1 MTLNTVISASP
12 RLRRRGPTLR
22 ASWRPLA
29 FLLLVAAYA
38 LLVPRWQVE
47 PLPGDV
53 HALGVLVFAT
63 SLVPLTVWTAR
74 TQRGLPM
81 FEVIALSYALHYS
94 LPLYTQ
100 PRGLVIFSQFV
111 PVSWTALYETLWLVE
126 AGLIAFMAGYYLFL
140 RSSVSTR
147 MPRLDLPLLENRR
160 ATYIR
165 LSLIFGGAIMALSA
179 AGVPLFQLPGLGAVL
194 RLLAGQFYLAMI
206 LLGYQVYEQPQAPLG
221 QRLRL
226 YAAAALAFMVGLST
240 GSIENAFVTLVGLF
254 LVRWHVRGRLPWH
267 WLTAA
272 IVLFIILNPAKFAFR
287 DQVWFGGTDY
297 SLGQRLVLWS
307 DLAADSAESLAHP
320 TFADDREQLVR
331 DTLSRIDLIHKF
343 AYVHT
348 LTPQIIPYYRGTTY
362 SYFLIAW
369 IPRVFWPNKP
379 TATGGAND
387 RMDVDYRL
395 KYEGQSV
402 AVGIGLL
409 PEAYANFGN
418 LGVALIMALQGA
430 VFGLLNAMLNS
441 RASQGGRAIYLSV
454 GVYFLNGIGTSAS
467 VMFGAIFQ
475 QVLASAILLRPFTS
489 GWRATSDHATPKNE
503 PPQTRIARS
512 YQRQ

>member
-1 MTLNTVISASP
+1 MTLPTVLAPSRRWRPRSPASRAP
-12 RLRRRGPTLR
+12 RLLIV
-22 ASWRPLA
+22 
-29 FLLLVAAYA
+29 FLSIVAAYA
-38 LLVPRWQVE
+38 LIIPLWQVE

-53 HALGVLVFAT
+53 HALGVLIFAT

-81 FEVIALSYALHYS
+81 FEVIALSYAVQYS
-94 LPLYTQ
+94 MPLYMQ
-100 PRGLVIFSQFV
+100 PRGLIIFSQFV
-111 PVSWTALYETLWLVE
+111 PISWTALYEALWLVE
-126 AGLIAFMAGYYLFL
+126 AGLIAFIAGYYLFL

-147 MPRLDLPLLENRR
+147 TPRLDLPLLENRR

-165 LSLIFGGAIMALSA
+165 LGLIFGGAIMALNA
-179 AGVPLFQLPGLGAVL
+179 VGAPLFQIPGLGAVL

-206 LLGYQVYEQPQAPLG
+206 LLGYQVYEQPRAPLG
-221 QRLRL
+221 QRLLL

-240 GSIENAFVTLVGLF
+240 GSMENAFIYLVGLF
-254 LVRWHVRGRLPWH
+254 MVRWHVRGRLPWH
-267 WLTAA
+267 WLAAA
-272 IVLFIILNPAKFAFR
+272 IALFIILNPAKFAFR

-297 SLGQRLVLWS
+297 SMGQRLALWS

-320 TFADDREQLVR
+320 TFADDRERLLR
-331 DTLSRIDLIHKF
+331 GTLSRFDLVHKF

-348 LTPQIIPYYRGTTY
+348 LTPQIIPYYQGSTY
-362 SYFLIAW
+362 SYFLVAW
-369 IPRVFWPNKP
+369 IPRLFWPNKP

-402 AVGIGLL
+402 VAGIGLL
-409 PEAYANFGN
+409 PEAYANFGT

-430 VFGLLNAMLNS
+430 LLGLLNAMLNG
-441 RASQGGRAIYLSV
+441 RASQGGRAIFLSV

-475 QVLASAILLRPFTS
+475 QVLVSAVILRPFVS
-489 GWRATSDHATPKNE
+489 GWRSAPDPTP
-503 PPQTRIARS
+503 PSAPHRMPFSQPQ
-512 YQRQ
+512 